1 MASATRVCRLCRAVV
16 APNRSIYL
24 FSASAVK
31 NKWASR
37 IGQLLEIP
45 VDKAITPYM
54 CEMCKG
60 RLINLEK
67 AVADLA
73 AFKDLAKHSREALVK
88 VKGLLKRTRV
98 TSGDVGVSPDTARQ
112 RPSSKV
118 ARRRLFTCKSL
129 QRWRQC
135 IYEN

>member
-1 MASATRVCRLCRAVV
+1 MIHGLMLVKKEWYYFRFSCLIFHMAARVCCLCRAAV
-16 APNRSIYL
+16 APNRSIYI

-37 IGQLLEIP
+37 IGQLLETP
-45 VDKAITPYM
+45 LDKEITPYM

-73 AFKDLAKHSREALVK
+73 AFKDFSQTFWRGTG
-88 VKGLLKRTRV
+88 KGKRSVEMNT
-98 TSGDVGVSPDTARQ
+98 GH
-112 RPSSKV
+112 
-118 ARRRLFTCKSL
+118 
-129 QRWRQC
+129 
-135 IYEN
+135 